1 LAITNTGGFAA
12 KPDAKALAL
21 SPQKKRTAQANNDVC
36 SSARAKRGS
45 DERLQHARPRNEAKG
60 EM

>member
-21 SPQKKRTAQANNDVC
+21 SPPKMKK
-36 SSARAKRGS
+36 ARAINA
-45 DERLQHARPRNEAKG
+45 ERSGGPSGTSGGQRPRTGANC
-60 EM
+60 